1 MVGKCRAI
9 VTARCLIASGR
20 ISFRASSMRKPPAHR
35 SALVL
40 SSGIVIADPLL
51 DAGLKLACLKVVA
64 WIENSLDL
72 SRRQLDAP

>member
-20 ISFRASSMRKPPAHR
+20 LSFRASSMKKPPAHR

-40 SSGIVIADPLL
+40 SSGIVIAGPLL
-51 DAGLKLACLKVVA
+51 DAGLKISWLNVVA
-64 WIENSLDL
+64 WVENSLDRWTL
-72 SRRQLDAP
+72 I

>member
-9 VTARCLIASGR
+9 VTACCLIASGKLL
-20 ISFRASSMRKPPAHR
+20 FRASSIRKPPAHS

-51 DAGLKLACLKVVA
+51 DAGLKVACLTVVA
-64 WIENSLDL
+64 CVETPSLEGH
-72 SRRQLDAP
+72 S